1 MIIMV
6 GFRIEVREATSF
18 FPPDSVS
25 EMPFGISNIARHVSD
40 INRVH
45 DLIGESER
53 HIN

>member
-1 MIIMV
+1 MV
-6 GFRIEVREATSF
+6 GLRIEVREATSS
-18 FPPDSVS
+18 FPLDSVS
-25 EMPFGISNIARHVSD
+25 DMPLATSNIARHVSD